1 MIFYKFLQKITPN
14 CKGNFTLVYNLYIR
28 VLHPNFQFYAIMAIL
43 RMYILE
49 VNCSKIN
56 AKCNVRV
63 RVLLDVFQGLE

>member
-1 MIFYKFLQKITPN
+1 
-14 CKGNFTLVYNLYIR
+14 
-28 VLHPNFQFYAIMAIL
+28 MAIL